1 MLTIMKVLFG
11 TVTWSATLR
20 LSTPIILTSI
30 GGSFSKQTGTFCIA
44 FECFMLSAAFFA
56 ALGSYL
62 SGSPYIGVLL
72 AILAGVILSAV
83 FGMFVLHFN
92 ANPIILSIALNFGA

>member
-1 MLTIMKVLFG
+1 MLTIMEILFG
-11 TVTWSATLR
+11 TVTWSAAFR

-56 ALGSYL
+56 AWGSYL
-62 SGSPYIGVLL
+62 SGSPYIGTLL
-72 AILAGVILSAV
+72 AILAG
-83 FGMFVLHFN
+83 
-92 ANPIILSIALNFGA
+92 IILAAVLVYLYFILMQIQ